1 MMPLAL
7 VSSSPADSSAS
18 AQPCASPPRG
28 WWTTAMSRAAPTKGT
43 GNRGIA
49 FATTFVTLEHLIV
62 MVNDRNASVRIDT
75 GCFELDS

>member
-1 MMPLAL
+1 
-7 VSSSPADSSAS
+7 
-18 AQPCASPPRG
+18 
-28 WWTTAMSRAAPTKGT
+28 MSRAAPTKGT